1 MPKRLLNGERNLG
14 MWIAVTGARVHRR
27 TEMDRSQSFFGL
39 LVIAATCAAGL
50 LRAPWWAG
58 VAGACLLALISLNLH
73 AMEYARSAQSGDG
86 VGQSSLLVAS
96 ALNASAAAAAAFVTG
111 RVLAWLWGV

>member
-1 MPKRLLNGERNLG
+1 MPKRLLIGEWNLG

-39 LVIAATCAAGL
+39 FVIAATCAAGL

-73 AMEYARSAQSGDG
+73 AMEYARSAQNGDG
-86 VGQSSLLVAS
+86 VGQSLLLVAS
-96 ALNASAAAAAAFVTG
+96 ALNASAAAAAAFLTG
-111 RVLAWLWGV
+111 RVMAWFWGV